1 VLSVDGGDFA
11 TLIRGENISPLGP
24 TDGGGSGPV
33 RFFLLGVADWPRG
46 AGRNHAVLGDEVRG
60 SVCPGTGLS
69 RILSRLF
76 EGANQ
81 LAFQF
86 RRE

>member
-1 VLSVDGGDFA
+1 MRALGLRDLGGGDFA

-46 AGRNHAVLGDEVRG
+46 
-60 SVCPGTGLS
+60 
-69 RILSRLF
+69 
-76 EGANQ
+76 
-81 LAFQF
+81 
-86 RRE
+86 RRSQPCRAWW

>member
-46 AGRNHAVLGDEVRG
+46 GRSQPCLPCLVMRCVAQCVLELD
-60 SVCPGTGLS
+60 
-69 RILSRLF
+69 
-76 EGANQ
+76 
-81 LAFQF
+81 
-86 RRE
+86 